1 MNKPE
6 KSIFECVAIWDGELF
21 AHNAATIEEAK
32 EWACAYTSQKN
43 CAVRIW
49 RNA

>member
-6 KSIFECVAIWDGELF
+6 KSTFEIVAIWDGELF
-21 AHNAATIEEAK
+21 AHNSPTIEDAI
-32 EWACAYTSQKN
+32 EWAKAYTGQSN

-49 RNA
+49 VKA